1 MNHLHLNPHSQRL
14 LVGNPARTHG
24 PPYEFS
30 PCTRCACCTGST
42 QRGGPLLASCLTHVL
57 CTYKLL
63 HGAWDTCLESQSPTW
78 TSSYF
83 EVFTLFLETLVLLAT
98 MFIFS
103 HGSHSESWASWLG
116 CQCSFPE
123 DSKILC
129 AYQFLFFRA
138 FHFSNQGSEEGHP
151 WSGYNRFSYTFT
163 RGPRLPGHPYY
174 HLNQRTTLKTLVG
187 QMKSASL
194 IKKYIHAMK
203 IRHYAL
209 KEHSWDVID
218 LGGCTVDAVI

>member
-1 MNHLHLNPHSQRL
+1 MDFFYFLVLVTNSPLCTSWDYLQNEPPSPKPSSQRL

-98 MFIFS
+98 MFISS
-103 HGSHSESWASWLG
+103 HGSHSESWAS
-116 CQCSFPE
+116 
-123 DSKILC
+123 
-129 AYQFLFFRA
+129 
-138 FHFSNQGSEEGHP
+138 
-151 WSGYNRFSYTFT
+151 
-163 RGPRLPGHPYY
+163 
-174 HLNQRTTLKTLVG
+174 
-187 QMKSASL
+187 
-194 IKKYIHAMK
+194 
-203 IRHYAL
+203 
-209 KEHSWDVID
+209 
-218 LGGCTVDAVI
+218 